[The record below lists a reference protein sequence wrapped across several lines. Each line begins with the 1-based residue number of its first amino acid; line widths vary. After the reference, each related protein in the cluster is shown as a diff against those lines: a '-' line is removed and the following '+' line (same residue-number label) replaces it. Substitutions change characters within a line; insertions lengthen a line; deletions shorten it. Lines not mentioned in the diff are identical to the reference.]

1 MKKKMFVVL
10 ALVLSLSLVLMACG
24 GSKDDANSGDS
35 KVLNVWAMGDEAK
48 SLKELAQ
55 KFTKDTGIEVKV
67 QVIPCANAH
76 DKLLTA
82 VASKSGPDVVQ
93 MGTTWMPEFV
103 EAGALLDITKDV
115 EKSKNMNSDLF
126 FPGSVKTTQF
136 DGKTY
141 GVPWYAETR
150 VLFYRTDLLK
160 KVGYNE
166 APKTW
171 DELSDAA
178 LKLSKRGKDMYGFAI
193 DPNEQTTGFIF
204 GRQNG
209 SPLFDKDGQPV
220 FNKKPFVDT
229 VSYLDSFIKNG
240 SAPDTDLGLDAS
252 QSFGGDGIVPMFM
265 SGPWMVNTLKDTA
278 PDIDGKWATAVLPK
292 KENNES
298 SLGGANLSIF
308 KYSDKKDD
316 ALKFMDYMSQPDVQ
330 LSWLK
335 DTNSMPARMDAWED
349 DMLKNDPYY
358 KVFGEQM
365 KTAEPMPLIPQ
376 FEEIAQLYGKSW
388 EQIYRGGADVQ
399 TQMDTFNDQ
408 VEALLKK

>member
-67 QVIPCANAH
+67 QVIPWANAH

-160 KVGYNE
+160 KLVIMKLQKHGMNYPTLHLNFLNV
-166 APKTW
+166 AKICTALPLIQTNKR
-171 DELSDAA
+171 LVSFSDV
-178 LKLSKRGKDMYGFAI
+178 K
-193 DPNEQTTGFIF
+193 
-204 GRQNG
+204 
-209 SPLFDKDGQPV
+209 
-220 FNKKPFVDT
+220 
-229 VSYLDSFIKNG
+229 
-240 SAPDTDLGLDAS
+240 
-252 QSFGGDGIVPMFM
+252 
-265 SGPWMVNTLKDTA
+265 TA
-278 PDIDGKWATAVLPK
+278 P
-292 KENNES
+292 S
-298 SLGGANLSIF
+298 F
-308 KYSDKKDD
+308 
-316 ALKFMDYMSQPDVQ
+316 
-330 LSWLK
+330 
-335 DTNSMPARMDAWED
+335 R
-349 DMLKNDPYY
+349 
-358 KVFGEQM
+358 
-365 KTAEPMPLIPQ
+365 
-376 FEEIAQLYGKSW
+376 
-388 EQIYRGGADVQ
+388 
-399 TQMDTFNDQ
+399 
-408 VEALLKK
+408 

>member
-24 GSKDDANSGDS
+24 ESKDDANSGDS

-67 QVIPCANAH
+67 QVIPWANAH

-193 DPNEQTTGFIF
+193 DPNE
-204 GRQNG
+204 
-209 SPLFDKDGQPV
+209 
-220 FNKKPFVDT
+220 
-229 VSYLDSFIKNG
+229 
-240 SAPDTDLGLDAS
+240 
-252 QSFGGDGIVPMFM
+252 
-265 SGPWMVNTLKDTA
+265 
-278 PDIDGKWATAVLPK
+278 
-292 KENNES
+292 
-298 SLGGANLSIF
+298 
-308 KYSDKKDD
+308 
-316 ALKFMDYMSQPDVQ
+316 
-330 LSWLK
+330 
-335 DTNSMPARMDAWED
+335 
-349 DMLKNDPYY
+349 
-358 KVFGEQM
+358 
-365 KTAEPMPLIPQ
+365 
-376 FEEIAQLYGKSW
+376 
-388 EQIYRGGADVQ
+388 
-399 TQMDTFNDQ
+399 
-408 VEALLKK
+408 

>member
-67 QVIPCANAH
+67 QVIPWANAH

-240 SAPDTDLGLDAS
+240 S
-252 QSFGGDGIVPMFM
+252 
-265 SGPWMVNTLKDTA
+265 
-278 PDIDGKWATAVLPK
+278 
-292 KENNES
+292 
-298 SLGGANLSIF
+298 
-308 KYSDKKDD
+308 
-316 ALKFMDYMSQPDVQ
+316 
-330 LSWLK
+330 
-335 DTNSMPARMDAWED
+335 
-349 DMLKNDPYY
+349 
-358 KVFGEQM
+358 
-365 KTAEPMPLIPQ
+365 
-376 FEEIAQLYGKSW
+376 
-388 EQIYRGGADVQ
+388 
-399 TQMDTFNDQ
+399 
-408 VEALLKK
+408 

>member
-67 QVIPCANAH
+67 QVIPWANAH

-171 DELSDAA
+171 DELSTLHLNFLNVAKICTA
-178 LKLSKRGKDMYGFAI
+178 LPLIQTNKRLVSFSDVKTA
-193 DPNEQTTGFIF
+193 
-204 GRQNG
+204 
-209 SPLFDKDGQPV
+209 PLFSIKMVNQY
-220 FNKKPFVDT
+220 
-229 VSYLDSFIKNG
+229 SIKN
-240 SAPDTDLGLDAS
+240 
-252 QSFGGDGIVPMFM
+252 
-265 SGPWMVNTLKDTA
+265 
-278 PDIDGKWATAVLPK
+278 
-292 KENNES
+292 
-298 SLGGANLSIF
+298 LS
-308 KYSDKKDD
+308 
-316 ALKFMDYMSQPDVQ
+316 
-330 LSWLK
+330 
-335 DTNSMPARMDAWED
+335 
-349 DMLKNDPYY
+349 
-358 KVFGEQM
+358 
-365 KTAEPMPLIPQ
+365 
-376 FEEIAQLYGKSW
+376 
-388 EQIYRGGADVQ
+388 
-399 TQMDTFNDQ
+399 
-408 VEALLKK
+408 

>member
-67 QVIPCANAH
+67 QVIPWANAH

-160 KVGYNE
+160 KLVIMKLQKHGMNFLTPHLNFLN
-166 APKTW
+166 AAKICTALPLIQTNKR
-171 DELSDAA
+171 LVSFSDV
-178 LKLSKRGKDMYGFAI
+178 K
-193 DPNEQTTGFIF
+193 
-204 GRQNG
+204 
-209 SPLFDKDGQPV
+209 
-220 FNKKPFVDT
+220 
-229 VSYLDSFIKNG
+229 
-240 SAPDTDLGLDAS
+240 
-252 QSFGGDGIVPMFM
+252 
-265 SGPWMVNTLKDTA
+265 TA
-278 PDIDGKWATAVLPK
+278 P
-292 KENNES
+292 S
-298 SLGGANLSIF
+298 F
-308 KYSDKKDD
+308 
-316 ALKFMDYMSQPDVQ
+316 
-330 LSWLK
+330 
-335 DTNSMPARMDAWED
+335 R
-349 DMLKNDPYY
+349 
-358 KVFGEQM
+358 
-365 KTAEPMPLIPQ
+365 
-376 FEEIAQLYGKSW
+376 
-388 EQIYRGGADVQ
+388 
-399 TQMDTFNDQ
+399 
-408 VEALLKK
+408 